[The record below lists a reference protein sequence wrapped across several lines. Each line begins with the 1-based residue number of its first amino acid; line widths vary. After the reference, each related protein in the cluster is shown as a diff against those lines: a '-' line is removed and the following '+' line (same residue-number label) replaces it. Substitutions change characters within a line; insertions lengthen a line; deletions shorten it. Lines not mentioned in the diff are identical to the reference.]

1 MTSFYPRLL
10 VFGLRPSGEDVPLE
24 GELQK
29 CFARSLP
36 FFHELVEFQS
46 ELRGVIVNLVQ
57 QLEAIYTIDAAH
69 VYSSF
74 ACHLRSVFSSLV
86 NGFAV
91 LVTLDE
97 IIAQNLSIGHSM
109 SLFTRFV
116 PLDHCLIVP
125 GLGSGL
131 ICAFI
136 PHLGIP
142 YYYLDL
148 DFWHLQW
155 IVIVICLELWRPFS
169 CVLSFHC
176 HKFWLGRMLH
186 SVRSDPSTFSM
197 EPMNVEQL
205 DRAVNEM
212 DSILIT
218 GIFQVPTFYG
228 IPFPFVK

>member
-10 VFGLRPSGEDVPLE
+10 VFGLRPNGEDVPLE

-74 ACHLRSVFSSLV
+74 FACHLRSVFSSLV
-86 NGFAV
+86 SGFAV

-125 GLGSGL
+125 GLGFGL
-131 ICAFI
+131 ICSI
-136 PHLGIP
+136 IP
-142 YYYLDL
+142 YSVNPILLLRFRFLAFTVDCQRDL
-148 DFWHLQW
+148 FRAVEAFFL
-155 IVIVICLELWRPFS
+155 CT
-169 CVLSFHC
+169 VLSFPQILA
-176 HKFWLGRMLH
+176 WQ
-186 SVRSDPSTFSM
+186 DAAFS
-197 EPMNVEQL
+197 
-205 DRAVNEM
+205 
-212 DSILIT
+212 
-218 GIFQVPTFYG
+218 
-228 IPFPFVK
+228 KK